1 MEIGDIVAVPLV
13 LIVGAIVILSIQGF
27 EVDFLIAIVDD
38 VVIFS
43 LIVAIFV
50 AFSRAVTG

>member
-1 MEIGDIVAVPLV
+1 MEVEDIVAVPLV

-43 LIVAIFV
+43 LVVAGFV
-50 AFSRAVTG
+50 VFLRAVNG